1 MVERYLKINF
11 GKIVAEEVL
20 KGRVVVQGTGAH
32 THIPREHLG
41 KECII
46 IVLKE
51 SLEEDK
57 K

>member
-1 MVERYLKINF
+1 VVERYLKINF